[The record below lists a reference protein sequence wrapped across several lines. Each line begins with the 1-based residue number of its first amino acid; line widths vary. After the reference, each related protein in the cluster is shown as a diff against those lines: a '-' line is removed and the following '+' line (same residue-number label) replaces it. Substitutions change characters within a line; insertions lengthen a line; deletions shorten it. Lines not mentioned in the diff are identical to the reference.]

1 MRELSKMDKDM
12 ILQTYRDA
20 DNKKKAID
28 ALAKVCDVDAE
39 TIKKVLRDKGALQ
52 TRQPKKMPDD
62 WHEVKAPVIQEIS
75 GPEDGFEVMDL
86 DNLPVCTIFA
96 DQAEDDTKLYETKH
110 KKDPAKA
117 AGPLP
122 DYIQS
127 VLFFKLLELEKEI
140 DHMEDQLTLAR
151 QRHQQLREFLFN

>member
-20 DNKKKAID
+20 DNKKKSID

-52 TRQPKKMPDD
+52 TSQSKVVIDLPEEKVEELKQIIDD
-62 WHEVKAPVIQEIS
+62 NPLI
-75 GPEDGFEVMDL
+75 DL
-86 DNLPVCTIFA
+86 DVEDPF
-96 DQAEDDTKLYETKH
+96 EDDTKLYETKH

-140 DHMEDQLTLAR
+140 EHMEKQTALAR

>member
-20 DNKKKAID
+20 DNKKKSIN

-52 TRQPKKMPDD
+52 TSQSKVVIDLPEEKVEELKQIIDD
-62 WHEVKAPVIQEIS
+62 NPLI
-75 GPEDGFEVMDL
+75 DL
-86 DNLPVCTIFA
+86 DVEDPL
-96 DQAEDDTKLYETKH
+96 EDDTKLYETKH
-110 KKDPAKA
+110 KKNPAKA

-140 DHMEDQLTLAR
+140 EHMEKQTALAR
-151 QRHQQLREFLFN
+151 QRHQQLKEFLFN

>member
-1 MRELSKMDKDM
+1 MRELSKMDKEM
-12 ILQTYRDA
+12 ILQTYNDA
-20 DNKKKAID
+20 DNKRKAIN

-39 TIKKVLRDKGALQ
+39 TIRAVIKDQRAAAAPKEIRIKEPANMEELVETIDMAAKDVIYLDLDK
-52 TRQPKKMPDD
+52 T
-62 WHEVKAPVIQEIS
+62 
-75 GPEDGFEVMDL
+75 EDG
-86 DNLPVCTIFA
+86 
-96 DQAEDDTKLYETKH
+96 TKLYETKH

-140 DHMEDQLTLAR
+140 DHMEDQLKLAR

>member
-20 DNKKKAID
+20 DNKKKSIN

-52 TRQPKKMPDD
+52 TSQSKVVHDLPEEKVEELKQIIDD
-62 WHEVKAPVIQEIS
+62 NPLI
-75 GPEDGFEVMDL
+75 DL
-86 DNLPVCTIFA
+86 DVEDPL
-96 DQAEDDTKLYETKH
+96 EDDTKLYETKH
-110 KKDPAKA
+110 KKNPAKA

-140 DHMEDQLTLAR
+140 EHMEKQTALAR
-151 QRHQQLREFLFN
+151 QRHQQLKEFLFN

>member
-52 TRQPKKMPDD
+52 TRQPKVMHDLPEEKVEELKQIIDD
-62 WHEVKAPVIQEIS
+62 NPLI
-75 GPEDGFEVMDL
+75 DL
-86 DNLPVCTIFA
+86 DVEDPL
-96 DQAEDDTKLYETKH
+96 EDDTKLYETKH

-140 DHMEDQLTLAR
+140 EHMEKQTALAR
-151 QRHQQLREFLFN
+151 QRHQQLKEFLFN